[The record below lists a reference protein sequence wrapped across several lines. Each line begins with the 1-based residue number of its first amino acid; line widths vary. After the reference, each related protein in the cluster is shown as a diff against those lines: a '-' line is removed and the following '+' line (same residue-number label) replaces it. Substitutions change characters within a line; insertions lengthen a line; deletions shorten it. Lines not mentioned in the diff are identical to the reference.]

1 LRLQCG
7 MPCSKLEV
15 STVQHGTLSGAG
27 YLHQSHMDHFRQS
40 DLPKNSI
47 RSLSLL
53 SEVSVLAV
61 AFQKISKRDRHAPRS
76 HINHMLP
83 IKTADEVPAKVVQ
96 ICIEDDRDPCRP
108 LFVVAKNHTVANYG
122 DILARLRI
130 DNIAVEHIFS
140 VLRVRCDAYNSEFVA
155 LFLLPCYCPRMPRK
169 RCAYPIRRSGADDHH
184 DLRGVQSA
192 RALQCGN
199 HGAVQRREDADL
211 LAGLANCPKTGS
223 ASIYDRCKAV
233 YEKPPP

>member
-1 LRLQCG
+1 MTAAITIAGIELMHRIRKGQFGLGRLVSKADLRLQCG

-83 IKTADEVPAKVVQ
+83 IKTADEVPAKVVH
-96 ICIEDDRDPCRP
+96 ICIEDDRTLKAP
-108 LFVVAKNHTVANYG
+108 LLFRAKNHTVANYG
-122 DILARLRI
+122 DI
-130 DNIAVEHIFS
+130 
-140 VLRVRCDAYNSEFVA
+140 
-155 LFLLPCYCPRMPRK
+155 
-169 RCAYPIRRSGADDHH
+169 SG
-184 DLRGVQSA
+184 S
-192 RALQCGN
+192 
-199 HGAVQRREDADL
+199 
-211 LAGLANCPKTGS
+211 T
-223 ASIYDRCKAV
+223 I
-233 YEKPPP
+233 